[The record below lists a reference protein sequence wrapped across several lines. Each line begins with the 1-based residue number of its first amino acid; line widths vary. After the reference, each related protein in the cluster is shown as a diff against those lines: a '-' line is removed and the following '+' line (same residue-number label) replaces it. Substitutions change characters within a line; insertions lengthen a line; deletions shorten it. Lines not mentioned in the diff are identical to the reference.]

1 MLVLIPVNLS
11 DCFAAYSRY
20 ACSLRLLDSLLGRYD
35 YRGFVSTEIT
45 KESGLAPIC
54 SCYYCNTASKPTLE
68 SCGYANPTRYVNFYF
83 EENA

>member
-20 ACSLRLLDSLLGRYD
+20 ACSLRLL
-35 YRGFVSTEIT
+35 
-45 KESGLAPIC
+45 
-54 SCYYCNTASKPTLE
+54 YCNTASKPTLE
-68 SCGYANPTRYVNFYF
+68 SCGYANPTRYVHFYF